1 MLYGREVRRVCR
13 GASLTSVVTAVVALA
28 LVAAACSTPEPA
40 LRHPDG
46 TGPSRYVAL
55 GDSWVSG
62 PLIGEPVGDPVGCGR
77 SANNYPH
84 QVAHLLNVREF
95 VDASCGSAKTIHLT
109 ERQKDNLGTFARPQ
123 FDALTEDTTLVTI
136 GIGGNDVGFDS
147 IALKCVNLLTVPL
160 GRPPFGKPCVDS
172 FVKDGKDAVSKK
184 IAETRPKLDAALA
197 GIRERAPRAKI
208 VVTNYMGPFPDTGDG
223 CFPQVPL
230 LPVDLA
236 YLRAK
241 FKELNATVAAAA
253 EAAGAT
259 LVDLYGPSIGHD
271 MCQPWSVAWINVLA
285 IDPPGI
291 PLHPNA
297 IAHAR
302 FAPLIAAAAAN

>member
-1 MLYGREVRRVCR
+1 MRRACW
-13 GASLTSVVTAVVALA
+13 GTALGIVVVAL
-28 LVAAACSTPEPA
+28 VAVSCSTPEPP

-46 TGPSRYVAL
+46 TGTARYVAL

-95 VDASCGSAKTIHLT
+95 VDASCGSAKTVHLT

-123 FDALTEDTTLVTI
+123 FEALTPDTTLVTI
-136 GIGGNDVGFDS
+136 GIGGNDVGFDT

-160 GRPPFGKPCVDS
+160 GRPPFGRPCIDS
-172 FVKDGKDAVSKK
+172 FVRSGVDSVSVK
-184 IAETRPKLDAALA
+184 IAATRPKLDAALA
-197 GIRERAPRAKI
+197 GIRARSPRAQI
-208 VVTNYMGPFPDTGDG
+208 VVTNYMGPFPETGEG
-223 CFPQVPL
+223 CFPLVPL

-241 FKELNATVAAAA
+241 FAELNTVVAAAA
-253 EAAGAT
+253 ANAGAT
-259 LVDLYGPSIGHD
+259 LVDLYTASRGHD
-271 MCQPWSVAWINVLA
+271 MCQPWTVAWINVLA
-285 IDPPGI
+285 IDPAGI

-302 FAPLIAAAAAN
+302 FAPLVAAAARQALSGD